1 MQREWPPRH
10 YAGDVTKTPTPQATQ
25 TTNLLVG
32 LAAAVVVL
40 FGVWIARGVVGPL
53 ALGVV
58 IVMICHPLRKPL
70 ERWGVPRWI
79 ATTVVILG
87 GYAVLASM
95 AALLYYAGAEF
106 VALVRE
112 SAAEFQ
118 ATVTEIMHMLQDL
131 GLEKQASDALV
142 SVLRP
147 EALIGYVSDL
157 SGAMIGVLTAFFFV
171 LAYVVFIAIDG
182 ARYSRATAQF
192 GARIAPTME
201 RFSNYARSVRR
212 YYVVNASFG
221 LLVAVIDGLALSAL
235 GVPAPLV
242 WAILAFVT
250 NFIPNVG
257 FVLGLV
263 PPALVAFAVGGWSL
277 MLIVIAIYC
286 VVNVVLQVMV
296 QPKFVADAVDLSLT
310 LSFFSVIFWTLVI
323 GPLGAILS
331 IPLTLLVRALLFEGD
346 PKQWWIRWLSGDDS
360 VRPV

>member
-1 MQREWPPRH
+1 MH
-10 YAGDVTKTPTPQATQ
+10 KTPSTHPTSS
-25 TTNLLVG
+25 TNLLVG
-32 LAAAVVVL
+32 LAAAVIVL
-40 FGVWIARGVVGPL
+40 VGIWVARDVFGPL

-87 GYAVLASM
+87 AYAVLAGM

-106 VALVRE
+106 VALVRS

-118 ATVTEIMHMLQDL
+118 ATITEVVHLLQEL

-157 SGAMIGVLTAFFFV
+157 SGAMIGVLTSFFFV

-182 ARYSRATAQF
+182 ARYARATTVL
-192 GARIAPTME
+192 GERVAPTMK
-201 RFSNYARSVRR
+201 RFTDYARSVRR

-221 LLVAVIDGLALSAL
+221 LLVAVIDGLALSWL
-235 GVPAPLV
+235 GVPVPLV

-250 NFIPNVG
+250 NFIPNIG

-263 PPALVAFAVGGWSL
+263 PPALVAFAVGGWQL
-277 MLIVIAIYC
+277 MLVVIAVYC

-310 LSFFSVIFWTLVI
+310 ISFFSVIFWTLVI

-346 PKQWWIRWLSGDDS
+346 PRNWWIRWLSGDDS
-360 VRPV
+360 AQPAG

>member
-1 MQREWPPRH
+1 M
-10 YAGDVTKTPTPQATQ
+10 
-25 TTNLLVG
+25 
-32 LAAAVVVL
+32 
-40 FGVWIARGVVGPL
+40 
-53 ALGVV
+53 
-58 IVMICHPLRKPL
+58 
-70 ERWGVPRWI
+70 
-79 ATTVVILG
+79 
-87 GYAVLASM
+87 
-95 AALLYYAGAEF
+95 
-106 VALVRE
+106 ALVRS

-118 ATVTEIMHMLQDL
+118 TTVTEIMHLLQDL

-147 EALIGYVSDL
+147 ESLIGYVSDL
-157 SGAMIGVLTAFFFV
+157 SGAMIGVLTSFFFV

-182 ARYSRATAQF
+182 ARYARATAQF
-192 GARIAPTME
+192 GQRVVPTMK
-201 RFSNYARSVRR
+201 RFTDYARSVRR

-235 GVPAPLV
+235 GVPAPMV

-250 NFIPNVG
+250 NFVPNIG

-263 PPALVAFAVGGWSL
+263 PPALVAFAVGGWQL
-277 MLIVIAIYC
+277 MLIVIGVYC

-346 PKQWWIRWLSGDDS
+346 PRQWWIRWLSGDDS
-360 VRPV
+360 AKPTSESPD

>member
-1 MQREWPPRH
+1 MQQ
-10 YAGDVTKTPTPQATQ
+10 TPTPHHSQ

-32 LAAAVVVL
+32 LAAAVVIL
-40 FGVWIARGVVGPL
+40 LGVWVARGVVGPL

-70 ERWGVPRWI
+70 ERWGAPRWI
-79 ATTVVILG
+79 ATTVVILSA
-87 GYAVLASM
+87 YAVLAAM

-106 VALVRE
+106 VALLRH

-118 ATVTEIMHMLQDL
+118 STITEIVHLLQDL
-131 GLEKQASDALV
+131 GLQKQASDALV

-147 EALIGYVSDL
+147 ETLIGYVSNL

-192 GARIAPTME
+192 GARVAPTMQ
-201 RFSNYARSVRR
+201 RFADYARSVRR

-235 GVPAPLV
+235 GVPVPLV
-242 WAILAFVT
+242 WAILAFIT
-250 NFIPNVG
+250 NFIPNIG
-257 FVLGLV
+257 FILGLV
-263 PPALVAFAVGGWSL
+263 PPALVALAVGGWQL
-277 MLIVIAIYC
+277 MLVVIGIYC

-310 LSFFSVIFWTLVI
+310 ISFFSVIFWTLVI

-346 PKQWWIRWLSGDDS
+346 PHRWWIRWLSGDDGA
-360 VRPV
+360 RPTN